1 MAAEV
6 PFFWWEVARGVG
18 GGAGQEVRRDVSIYS
33 ELRRHYCAM
42 FFTQSDALH

>member
-18 GGAGQEVRRDVSIYS
+18 GGAGQGVRRDVSIYS